1 MAGTKTQH
9 FVPRFYL
16 RHFTNSAGKLEAYR
30 RDDDKFFPT
39 IPDNVCAENYL
50 YEVRHD
56 GFDKNPAVLHN
67 YIEDQLAG
75 AEGRL
80 SIPYDQL
87 IACCDNRA
95 FQGKAFLDGR
105 LSACILAANLLVR
118 HPLIL
123 EDERKKAGAI
133 AERVIAQG
141 GITEQE
147 QKALERV
154 GLEDDLEGVAEI
166 AIMQA
171 SLFSDDSEIP
181 FNRIY
186 NALAD
191 KKMSIVE
198 APVGMGFITT
208 SMPID
213 FVGTTEDSY
222 EFTEAF
228 MPLSSK
234 YAAHFIDRAD
244 APDVRRASPKEAVR
258 YNTAL
263 LARGALWS
271 TAMASTKVAL
281 ETAVRNWKALQ

>member
-1 MAGTKTQH
+1 MASTKTQH
-9 FVPRFYL
+9 FIPRFYL
-16 RHFTNSAGKLEAYR
+16 RYFTNADGKLMAYR
-30 RDDDKFFPT
+30 RNSDSFFPAK
-39 IPDNVCAENYL
+39 PENVCAQNYL
-50 YEVRHD
+50 YEVRQN
-56 GFDKNPAVLHN
+56 GFEKNPPVLHN

-80 SIPYDQL
+80 SILYGKL
-87 IACCDNRA
+87 IACCDDRT

-123 EDERKKAGAI
+123 GDERKKAGVI
-133 AERVIAQG
+133 AGRVIAQG

-147 QKALERV
+147 QKELERV
-154 GLEDDLEGVAEI
+154 GLENDLEGVAEI

-171 SLFSDDSEIP
+171 SLFSDDSELP
-181 FNRIY
+181 FHRIY
-186 NALAD
+186 NVLAD

-208 SMPID
+208 CMPID
-213 FVGTTEDSY
+213 FVGTNEDNY

-234 YAAHFIDRAD
+234 YAAHFTDNAT
-244 APDVRRASPKEAVR
+244 APDIRKASIKEAVR

-263 LARGALWS
+263 LVRGALWS
-271 TAMASTKVAL
+271 TAMAAHTRDEGVSHA
-281 ETAVRNWKALQ
+281 R